1 MGMPSYLYVCG
12 LDAVLIFLFYPEE
25 VIELD
30 LLLIL

>member
-12 LDAVLIFLFYPEE
+12 LGAVLIFLLHSEK